1 MCWFTVLFMMGKN
14 REVKNICRL
23 VEALPSGILSL
34 SSQRG
39 QCRTTRLQDYRVQE
53 YRLPSPPLLDVMYY
67 VRVSEDSQIF
77 LALPTLKRKKSWVIF
92 IYLWGK

>member
-1 MCWFTVLFMMGKN
+1 VDFVTIFTEGSMKD
-14 REVKNICRL
+14 KTIARL
-23 VEALPSGILSL
+23 QSAAVSNVV
-34 SSQRG
+34 
-39 QCRTTRLQDYRVQE
+39 QDYRVQE